1 MSIEAIS
8 GISSSEVITPASGV
22 FDKGQAGGA
31 GFADHMNSY
40 LNDVN
45 QLINKADLNLREL
58 AVGKSSNIHEVLM
71 SIQKAKTALELGL
84 QVRNR
89 LLEGYQEIMRMQI

>member
-8 GISSSEVITPASGV
+8 GISSSEVITPASDV

-31 GFADHMNSY
+31 SFADHMNSY

-58 AVGKSSNIHEVLM
+58 AVGESSNIHEVLM
-71 SIQKAKTALELGL
+71 SIEKAKTALELGL